1 MPPNI
6 QPAAI
11 TANTPGAIA
20 YTAYGGR
27 TGTIPYTAYRMP
39 TAEESASSQLQ
50 AQISSL
56 PADIQAKIQ
65 SGELVPNY
73 TMVNTG
79 GGHSGQGTTANGIS
93 GFYSPSANDTTTHYD
108 LSGNQTS
115 VTQNQHSGGGLLGG
129 ISDALAGLDSSLHLS
144 QLAPVIAAVGL
155 DYATGGA
162 ASGALS
168 SIFGGAAPAAGAADA
183 LGTAGTTSAMA
194 GGFGDAAATNAVS
207 DVAVNSVI
215 PAATTLTGD
224 IAPLASAAPTAVPA
238 ATPLSSLLPETAPT
252 VAPAA
257 SVAST
262 TPLSSLAAPTA
273 TDIATPSLAST
284 DAGLTSGAATAPA
297 VAPTVADATTS
308 LSQIANTAPAALTA
322 SSAPGSALAAT
333 TGAAGSTS
341 AADLLAAGVGDSGQ
355 LPMALGNQAVA
366 SGMAPGS
373 LGAQASAEGSLLPTE
388 ASAAYGTSG
397 LGSLTGADAATA
409 ALGSSVNQAV
419 ASGMAPGEVGAA
431 QSAAGQ
437 LTAEQL
443 ASASGTL
450 PANMTGNLPMT
461 TTNPSLLQ
469 QLQTAT
475 GLSGTQLASLL
486 QGGIGAV
493 NSSNISNAIGAGV
506 NAQAAANAQSQG
518 VLKDVYNTNLGFQQ
532 PYQAAGTGAVN
543 QLAAQQPYLTHQF
556 NAADLQAGLAPN
568 YDFMLQQGQMAN
580 QRAANVGG
588 GALSGNTLQGL
599 QNYTQNYAGNAYQ
612 NAFNNYQTQRNNIYN
627 SLAGIANIGQ
637 TANTGATTAGQNYG
651 TGTVGLNTGLAGV
664 QAAGLLGQAQAG
676 ASGATGLGN
685 SVLLSSL
692 LGQNPSAATTTP
704 ASQLGN
710 VAGIVNTGTNLYNQF
725 SKLFG
730 G

>member
-1 MPPNI
+1 MSFWSDPF
-6 QPAAI
+6 
-11 TANTPGAIA
+11 G
-20 YTAYGGR
+20 
-27 TGTIPYTAYRMP
+27 
-39 TAEESASSQLQ
+39 S
-50 AQISSL
+50 ISNSL
-56 PADIQAKIQ
+56 AD
-65 SGELVPNY
+65 
-73 TMVNTG
+73 
-79 GGHSGQGTTANGIS
+79 
-93 GFYSPSANDTTTHYD
+93 
-108 LSGNQTS
+108 
-115 VTQNQHSGGGLLGG
+115 
-129 ISDALAGLDSSLHLS
+129 LDSSLQLSNTVNHLGDVIS
-144 QLAPVIAAVGL
+144 SEVNHVGNVMSNDALAQALTVAGVGAL
-155 DYATGGA
+155 TGGFGLGSISNLFSSA
-162 ASGALS
+162 PDALA
-168 SIFGGAAPAAGAADA
+168 SIFGGAAPA
-183 LGTAGTTSAMA
+183 LGTEGTTAAMA
-194 GGFGDAAATNAVS
+194 GGFGDAATAGALS
-207 DVAVNSVI
+207 SPVI
-215 PAATTLTGD
+215 PAAATLTGEL
-224 IAPLASAAPTAVPA
+224 APLASAAPAV
-238 ATPLSSLLPETAPT
+238 TPLSEIGAAT
-252 VAPAA
+252 APAA
-257 SVAST
+257 STITPAT
-262 TPLSSLAAPTA
+262 TSLSSIGTDAAAPGLTSAPAAAGLTAPVA
-273 TDIATPSLAST
+273 TDAATAG
-284 DAGLTSGAATAPA
+284 AGLTSGAGTTGLTAAANPSLAAGAPLAAASPVAAGMGGGTGLTALSNIGASAGAPLAAAGLSDAAGMGAPGLTTPTLNGGTVGETGVTAPITSG
-297 VAPTVADATTS
+297 VNTVADT
-308 LSQIANTAPAALTA
+308 
-322 SSAPGSALAAT
+322 T
-333 TGAAGSTS
+333 TGTS
-341 AADLLAAGVGDSGQ
+341 VPS
-355 LPMALGNQAVA
+355 
-366 SGMAPGS
+366 
-373 LGAQASAEGSLLPTE
+373 
-388 ASAAYGTSG
+388 
-397 LGSLTGADAATA
+397 
-409 ALGSSVNQAV
+409 
-419 ASGMAPGEVGAA
+419 
-431 QSAAGQ
+431 
-437 LTAEQL
+437 
-443 ASASGTL
+443 
-450 PANMTGNLPMT
+450 
-461 TTNPSLLQ
+461 SLLQ

-556 NAADLQAGLAPN
+556 DATDLQKGLAPN

-676 ASGATGLGN
+676 ASGASGLGN

-710 VAGIVNTGTNLYNQF
+710 VAGVVNTGTNLYNQF

>member
-1 MPPNI
+1 MARDSGMNNIDPDTGMPYANYSAPVLTYSPKS
-6 QPAAI
+6 QTGFTSTPAQDA
-11 TANTPGAIA
+11 AFRAA
-20 YTAYGGR
+20 A
-27 TGTIPYTAYRMP
+27 
-39 TAEESASSQLQ
+39 
-50 AQISSL
+50 
-56 PADIQAKIQ
+56 PA
-65 SGELVPNY
+65 
-73 TMVNTG
+73 
-79 GGHSGQGTTANGIS
+79 GTTYTGIDAETGIPVYHDPS
-93 GFYSPSANDTTTHYD
+93 KEGGFLKNI
-108 LSGNQTS
+108 G
-115 VTQNQHSGGGLLGG
+115 
-129 ISDALAGLDSSLHLS
+129 DAL
-144 QLAPVIAAVGL
+144 QPLAPLLAAAGIDFL
-155 DYATGGA
+155 SGGA
-162 ASGALS
+162 ASGALA
-168 SIFGGAAPAAGAADA
+168 SIFGGAAPA
-183 LGTAGTTSAMA
+183 LGTEGTTAAMA
-194 GGFGDAAATNAVS
+194 GGFGDAATAGALS
-207 DVAVNSVI
+207 SPVI
-215 PAATTLTGD
+215 PAAATLTGD
-224 IAPLASAAPTAVPA
+224 LAPLVSAAPAAAPVIAPEVPA
-238 ATPLSSLLPETAPT
+238 FTPLSEVGVPPVVPEVPPVGTQLSNIGVTPPAAAPAGVTPISQLPAFDQYVPPEAINPYVVPPDAPFSPPVT
-252 VAPAA
+252 TDFAAPGLTSAPAA
-257 SVAST
+257 
-262 TPLSSLAAPTA
+262 APT
-273 TDIATPSLAST
+273 I
-284 DAGLTSGAATAPA
+284 
-297 VAPTVADATTS
+297 ADATTS

-322 SSAPGSALAAT
+322 GSAPGSALAAT
-333 TGAAGSTS
+333 TGAAGSAS
-341 AADLLAAGVGDSGQ
+341 AADLLAAGVGASGQ

-373 LGAQASAEGSLLPTE
+373 LGAQAAAEGSLLPTE

-461 TTNPSLLQ
+461 TTDPSLLQ

-556 NAADLQAGLAPN
+556 DATDLQKGLAPN

-612 NAFNNYQTQRNNIYN
+612 NAFNNYQNQRNNIYN
-627 SLAGIANIGQ
+627 SLSGIANIGQ

-676 ASGATGLGN
+676 ASGASGLGN

-710 VAGIVNTGTNLYNQF
+710 VAGVVNTGTNLYNQF

>member
-1 MPPNI
+1 MSFWSDPF
-6 QPAAI
+6 
-11 TANTPGAIA
+11 G
-20 YTAYGGR
+20 
-27 TGTIPYTAYRMP
+27 
-39 TAEESASSQLQ
+39 S
-50 AQISSL
+50 ISNSL
-56 PADIQAKIQ
+56 AD
-65 SGELVPNY
+65 
-73 TMVNTG
+73 
-79 GGHSGQGTTANGIS
+79 
-93 GFYSPSANDTTTHYD
+93 
-108 LSGNQTS
+108 
-115 VTQNQHSGGGLLGG
+115 
-129 ISDALAGLDSSLHLS
+129 LDSSLQLSNTVNHLGDVIS
-144 QLAPVIAAVGL
+144 SEVNHVGNVMSNDALAQALTVAGVGAL
-155 DYATGGA
+155 TGGFGLGSISNLFSSA
-162 ASGALS
+162 PDALS
-168 SIFGGAAPAAGAADA
+168 SIFGGAAPA
-183 LGTAGTTSAMA
+183 LGTEGTTAAMA
-194 GGFGDAAATNAVS
+194 GGFGDAATAGALS
-207 DVAVNSVI
+207 SPVI
-215 PAATTLTGD
+215 PAAATLTGEL
-224 IAPLASAAPTAVPA
+224 APLASAAPAV
-238 ATPLSSLLPETAPT
+238 TPLSEIGAAT
-252 VAPAA
+252 APAA
-257 SVAST
+257 STITPAT
-262 TPLSSLAAPTA
+262 TSLSSIGTDAAAPGLTSAPAAAGLTAPVA
-273 TDIATPSLAST
+273 TDAATAG
-284 DAGLTSGAATAPA
+284 AGLTSGAGTTGLTAAANPSLAAGAPLAAASPVAAGMGGGTGLTALSNIGASAGAPLAAAGLSDAAGMGAPGLTTPTLNGGTVGETGVTAPITSG
-297 VAPTVADATTS
+297 VNTVADT
-308 LSQIANTAPAALTA
+308 
-322 SSAPGSALAAT
+322 T
-333 TGAAGSTS
+333 TGTS
-341 AADLLAAGVGDSGQ
+341 VPS
-355 LPMALGNQAVA
+355 
-366 SGMAPGS
+366 
-373 LGAQASAEGSLLPTE
+373 
-388 ASAAYGTSG
+388 
-397 LGSLTGADAATA
+397 
-409 ALGSSVNQAV
+409 
-419 ASGMAPGEVGAA
+419 
-431 QSAAGQ
+431 
-437 LTAEQL
+437 
-443 ASASGTL
+443 
-450 PANMTGNLPMT
+450 
-461 TTNPSLLQ
+461 SLLQ

-556 NAADLQAGLAPN
+556 DATDLQKGLAPN

-676 ASGATGLGN
+676 ASGASGLGN

-710 VAGIVNTGTNLYNQF
+710 VAGVVNTGTNLYNQF

>member
-1 MPPNI
+1 MPGNPNFNDVVG
-6 QPAAI
+6 
-11 TANTPGAIA
+11 TNTPGAIA

-27 TGTIPYTAYRMP
+27 TGNVPYTAYRMP
-39 TAEESASSQLQ
+39 TAEDKAAASLQ

-79 GGHSGQGTTANGIS
+79 GGRAGQGTIANGIS

-115 VTQNQHSGGGLLGG
+115 VTQNQHSSGGLLGG

-155 DYATGGA
+155 DYLTGGS

-168 SIFGGAAPAAGAADA
+168 SIFSDVAPSVA
-183 LGTAGTTSAMA
+183 LGTEGTTGAMA

-273 TDIATPSLAST
+273 ADIATPTLAST
-284 DAGLTSGAATAPA
+284 DAGLTSGAGTQGLTASVNPSLASNAPLASSVPTSAGMGGGTGLTALPNIGAPASAPLAAVGLSDVPGMGAPGLTSPALNGATVGETGVTAPITSG
-297 VAPTVADATTS
+297 VNTVADT
-308 LSQIANTAPAALTA
+308 
-322 SSAPGSALAAT
+322 T
-333 TGAAGSTS
+333 TGTS
-341 AADLLAAGVGDSGQ
+341 VPS
-355 LPMALGNQAVA
+355 
-366 SGMAPGS
+366 
-373 LGAQASAEGSLLPTE
+373 
-388 ASAAYGTSG
+388 
-397 LGSLTGADAATA
+397 
-409 ALGSSVNQAV
+409 
-419 ASGMAPGEVGAA
+419 
-431 QSAAGQ
+431 
-437 LTAEQL
+437 
-443 ASASGTL
+443 
-450 PANMTGNLPMT
+450 
-461 TTNPSLLQ
+461 SLLQ

-704 ASQLGN
+704 AGQLGN